1 MDGKEVLNLLNRQ
14 LEMEQ
19 VREGFEGNMRKAFAY
34 VCPRRYDIARSI
46 RKGSQRLTKMYDGVA
61 QDAFFSWVDGMLG
74 WGVNEG
80 LEWHK
85 AVIPDLRY
93 RDIDSIQRWLQ
104 KYTEQMDW
112 EIRAG
117 NFYEN
122 MPEQLQDG
130 GSGGTAVMM
139 TQESRDLSKCIH
151 RVPHPGAYW
160 IAENDEYEVDVYHEM
175 ETMTARKAMQKYNK
189 PGDTLHPLV
198 QKWAADPK
206 SSLWECDFLTCICPA
221 DDAAMFDTNYTLG
234 NKPWAIVTILY
245 GMTAGSSQAS
255 SEALLTNSDSRLR
268 LVRLE
273 GIDYFPATVWRFRR
287 NSDELYGF
295 SPAMDVMSMIE
306 AVQQHAFNLM
316 DMGNRAA
323 RPMIAVPDEKRDSF
337 KYLPGERVG
346 YASEK
351 RLPQVIPTA
360 GEYPVAIDRE
370 NKMHDMIRKR
380 YGWGVWNVMEIYQ
393 QKRERNQVGEIRE
406 ARADQARLLAGQ
418 FNNFWRGGVRH
429 TYDNIARIAA
439 RAGRMPAAPNELQE
453 LRGKDIVVPVFVG
466 PLSQLQLEATK
477 LGGMRQG
484 LGLLTELA
492 ETLGRHLGPEEAYK
506 VYARVNVPDLTE
518 YICDNTGFPQ
528 ELMND
533 DATTKALVQ
542 ARADRV
548 AAQEEAKMA
557 QQLAAASGQLGK
569 QPGPDSLLARGAA

>member
-1 MDGKEVLNLLNRQ
+1 
-14 LEMEQ
+14 
-19 VREGFEGNMRKAFAY
+19 
-34 VCPRRYDIARSI
+34 
-46 RKGSQRLTKMYDGVA
+46 
-61 QDAFFSWVDGMLG
+61 
-74 WGVNEG
+74 
-80 LEWHK
+80 
-85 AVIPDLRY
+85 
-93 RDIDSIQRWLQ
+93 
-104 KYTEQMDW
+104 
-112 EIRAG
+112 
-117 NFYEN
+117 
-122 MPEQLQDG
+122 
-130 GSGGTAVMM
+130 
-139 TQESRDLSKCIH
+139 
-151 RVPHPGAYW
+151 
-160 IAENDEYEVDVYHEM
+160 
-175 ETMTARKAMQKYNK
+175 
-189 PGDTLHPLV
+189 
-198 QKWAADPK
+198 
-206 SSLWECDFLTCICPA
+206 
-221 DDAAMFDTNYTLG
+221 
-234 NKPWAIVTILY
+234 
-245 GMTAGSSQAS
+245 
-255 SEALLTNSDSRLR
+255 
-268 LVRLE
+268 
-273 GIDYFPATVWRFRR
+273 
-287 NSDELYGF
+287 
-295 SPAMDVMSMIE
+295 MIE